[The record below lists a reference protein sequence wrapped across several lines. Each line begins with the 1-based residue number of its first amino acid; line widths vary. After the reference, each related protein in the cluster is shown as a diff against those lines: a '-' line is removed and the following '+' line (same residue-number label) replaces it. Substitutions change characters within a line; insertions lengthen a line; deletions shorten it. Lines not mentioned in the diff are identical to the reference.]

1 MLGHQ
6 STKYQ
11 TFADAE
17 KATTTHPLEAANWA
31 AKLLFSW
38 AAPLVPLANNRPLE
52 PADLWPLQASSK
64 VHTAAANFDAEY
76 HVHGQSIV
84 RAFFAVFGK
93 RFALIGAL
101 KLLAMVADLAPP
113 VLLYLILRTLA
124 APYEMQTLLLYGASL
139 VLAYIVKAF
148 ARAHVVFQNAVVG
161 IHLTSA
167 LRHMLFE
174 KALGMH
180 SSYVV
185 WAQELSPTT
194 FSTEVMQVADIA
206 LLVHRLWLLPLH
218 LTVGMGLLYYTMGSA
233 LYAGMAVACALLLL
247 HGLVTACYN
256 ASAHSAVHSQHIN
269 ARMKE
274 LHKVLS
280 NMEMVKW
287 NGWEHACERAVLRL
301 RDAEE
306 TALGRHL
313 RFLWLSSTLLAC
325 APALIVLAIF
335 VAHSILS
342 PGHWP
347 ATLVFPTL
355 ALVHLL
361 QAPCALFLETVQAI
375 LLAWRA
381 LQSMQ
386 SVLLVEQVD
395 DTNVVTVADRNAAKY
410 ARDHTVIAIHDGT
423 FHWHRDA
430 PSVLSKVRLRVTRG
444 DFVVV
449 HGARGTSSL
458 CAAILGE
465 MHKASGTVFLGGSI
479 GYVAQKPWVQRLLSI
494 RDNILFGKAYDRV
507 KYQRVIDACALNMD
521 FLTFPLGDRT
531 EPVLQGPSAKT
542 VVLSPAQEARISLAR
557 ACYSDAD
564 IYVVDS
570 VLAAMDANVAGHI
583 FRHCFL
589 GVLLHKTL
597 LLVSNDPEIIG
608 SKYIDATICVDDD
621 GSVTSAL
628 NSTREK
634 LPKSPIR
641 RKKSQKDH
649 TNLDVVSSP
658 PLPTPPRRVPSGP
671 MASPPLLVPQVELTP
686 IAATSAAYVFTPKE
700 KRVAHIDEATQVRR
714 SLVLSS
720 EDDGLRSPHR
730 RVPSSVVA
738 AYVDW
743 RHRRG
748 TGLALL
754 GCVLLV
760 QLFRVASDLWLTQV
774 ALPFNGDDTWLPR
787 QLNTLSDKLGG
798 LELRVVVYSGL
809 LLTSVCCVS
818 AQAYL
823 VLVLARAAATRL
835 FQHLLHRVLRAPL
848 AFFDTYPLRRLL
860 TRFRDDV
867 YICDVHMLYAL
878 SPILVFTST
887 LCGTLLTATALL
899 QVLGVLLLPWAIALW
914 QIARDAILP
923 VRELQRLMQLTQAP
937 LSTLVAASVEGS
949 VTIRAFGNKQLL
961 RFYHLHHEKI
971 EAFAQAR
978 FAATAVHARTSL
990 HLQLLAAGL
999 QATLLLGALLVRG
1012 QYSPPVIGLLIT
1024 YSLALPVH
1032 LDCMVHMLAALETW
1046 MSAPDRLLLA
1056 AQLEDESPAD
1066 AATTYSF
1073 PNGRITFDHV
1083 ALAYKPNDP
1092 NVLSDVSLV
1101 IAGGEK
1107 IAFFGRPGAGKSC
1120 IAFVLFRLYALV
1132 DGRVLIDDVDVAD
1145 VDVISLRRSL
1155 AIVPQYPTWLHA
1167 TVRGFLDPDSLYLD
1181 DTVVWAALERV
1192 SLAGAVRSV
1201 GLDTPMD
1208 GDHVFSLGDRQLLCL
1223 ARAILRQAKILVV
1236 DEASPE
1242 VEATLQRVLAESFA
1256 SATVLVMTQHREVAL
1271 RCDRVVLMDGGDVVA
1286 VGSPTDLLPVPQPAT

>member
-11 TFADAE
+11 TFADVE
-17 KATTTHPLEAANWA
+17 KAAATHPLEAASWA
-31 AKLLFSW
+31 ATLLFSW
-38 AAPLVPLANNRPLE
+38 AAPLVPLANTRPLE
-52 PADLWPLQASSK
+52 ASDLWPLQASNK
-64 VHTAAANFDAEY
+64 VHAAAADFDAEY
-76 HVHGQSIV
+76 HTHGQSIV
-84 RAFFAVFGK
+84 KAFFAVFGK
-93 RFALIGAL
+93 RFALIGVL
-101 KLLAMVADLAPP
+101 KLLATVADLAPP
-113 VLLYLILRTLA
+113 VLLYLILQTLA
-124 APYEMQTLLLYGASL
+124 TPYKTQTLLLYGGSL
-139 VLAYIVKAF
+139 VLTYIVKAL
-148 ARAHVVFQNAVVG
+148 ARAHLVFQNAVVG

-180 SSYVV
+180 TSYAV

-194 FSTEVMQVADIA
+194 FSTEVMQVADVA

-218 LTVGMGLLYYTMGSA
+218 IAVGVGLLYYSVGSA
-233 LYAGMAVACALLLL
+233 LYAGIAVACALLVLY
-247 HGLVTACYN
+247 GLVTVCYG
-256 ASAHSAVHSQHIN
+256 ATAHSAAHSQHVN

-274 LHKVLS
+274 LHKVFS

-287 NGWEHACERAVLRL
+287 NGWENACERAVLQL

-306 TALGRHL
+306 AALSRHL
-313 RFLWLSSTLLAC
+313 RYLWLSSTLLTC

-355 ALVHLL
+355 ALVYLL
-361 QAPCALFLETVQAI
+361 QAPCALLLETVQSTV
-375 LLAWRA
+375 LAVRA

-479 GYVAQKPWVQRLLSI
+479 AYVAQTPWVQRLLSI
-494 RDNILFGKAYDRV
+494 RENILFGKAYDRA

-542 VVLSPAQEARISLAR
+542 VVLTPAQEARISLAR

-564 IYVVDS
+564 IYLVDH

-597 LLVSNDPEIIG
+597 LLVSNDSEIVG
-608 SKYIDATICVDDD
+608 SKYIDATICVADD
-621 GSVTSAL
+621 GSVTTAL
-628 NSTREK
+628 NTAREK

-641 RKKSQKDH
+641 RKKGPKDH
-649 TNLDVVSSP
+649 ANLDVVSSP
-658 PLPTPPRRVPSGP
+658 PLPTPLRRVPSGP

-686 IAATSAAYVFTPKE
+686 MAATSAAYVFTPKE
-700 KRVAHIDEATQVRR
+700 KRVAFIDEATQVQR
-714 SLVLSS
+714 SLVLFID
-720 EDDGLRSPHR
+720 DDGLRSPHR
-730 RVPSSVVA
+730 RVPSSVVG
-738 AYVDW
+738 AYLNW
-743 RHRRG
+743 RHG
-748 TGLALL
+748 CGVALVVCILLA
-754 GCVLLV
+754 

-774 ALPFNGDDTWLPR
+774 AFPLDGTDTWLSQ
-787 QLNTLSDKLGG
+787 QLYTLGIGG
-798 LELRVVVYSGL
+798 RELPVVVYCGL
-809 LLTSVCCVS
+809 LLTSVCCIS

-823 VLVLARAAATRL
+823 VLVLARNAATRL
-835 FQHLLHRVLRAPL
+835 FRHLLHRALRAPL
-848 AFFDTYPLRRLL
+848 AFFDSYPLRRLL
-860 TRFRDDV
+860 NRFRDDM

-878 SPILVFTST
+878 APILVFAST
-887 LCGTLLTATALL
+887 LCATLLAAIALL
-899 QVLGVLLLPWAIALW
+899 QVLGILLLPWTIALW

-923 VRELQRLMQLTQAP
+923 VRELQRLLQQTQAP
-937 LSTLVAASVEGS
+937 LSTLVAACVEGS
-949 VTIRAFGNKQLL
+949 VTIRAYGNKQLL

-978 FAATAVHARTSL
+978 FATIVIHARTSL
-990 HLQLLAAGL
+990 QLQLVAAGL
-999 QATLLLGALLVRG
+999 QATLLLGAVSVRG
-1012 QYSPPVIGLLIT
+1012 EYAPSVIGLLIT

-1032 LDCMVHMLAALETW
+1032 LDCIVHMLAAVETW
-1046 MSAPDRLLLA
+1046 MGAPERLLLA
-1056 AQLEDESPAD
+1056 AQVEQEQVARE
-1066 AATTYSF
+1066 ARTTFWF

-1083 ALAYKPNDP
+1083 ALSYKPNDP
-1092 NVLSDVSLV
+1092 AVLNHVSLV
-1101 IAGGEK
+1101 IAGGET
-1107 IAFFGRPGAGKSC
+1107 IAFLGRPGAGKSC
-1120 IAFVLFRLYALV
+1120 MAFALFRLYALV
-1132 DGRVLIDDVDVAD
+1132 DGRVSIDDVDVGD
-1145 VDVISLRRSL
+1145 VDITSLRQSM

-1167 TVRGFLDPDSLYLD
+1167 TVRGFLDPDSVYLD
-1181 DTVVWAALERV
+1181 HTMIWTALDRV
-1192 SLAGAVRSV
+1192 ALAGAVQSI
-1201 GLDTPMD
+1201 GLNTPID
-1208 GDHVFSLGDRQLLCL
+1208 GDHVFSLGERQLLCL

-1242 VEATLQRVLAESFA
+1242 IEATLQRMLAESFA
-1256 SATVLVMTQHREVAL
+1256 SATVLVMTQHMEAAR
-1271 RCDRVVLMDGGDVVA
+1271 RYDRVVLMDSGDVVG
-1286 VGSPTDLLPVPQPAT
+1286 VGPPTDVLPVPQPAT